1 MEYYIQFLKEKGLIN
16 DIIIGIIVFLV
27 VIPFIWKRLKETTKT
42 IIVIFKK
49 TFKIIKNTI
58 KSIMVGLNVIGKA
71 VTFFKEHKD
80 VSNKTYNS
88 INNGQIPLIIEQN
101 KQLPLIIEQ
110 NKLIMKEL
118 ILIKKTYQVNHKKLE
133 ERIANLENAK

>member
-1 MEYYIQFLKEKGLIN
+1 M
-16 DIIIGIIVFLV
+16 VF
-27 VIPFIWKRLKETTKT
+27 
-42 IIVIFKK
+42 
-49 TFKIIKNTI
+49 
-58 KSIMVGLNVIGKA
+58 LNVIGRA

-110 NKLIMKEL
+110 NKLIMKE
-118 ILIKKTYQVNHKKLE
+118 IVSIKKTYQVNHKNHE

>member
-1 MEYYIQFLKEKGLIN
+1 MEYIEFLKEKGLIN
-16 DIIIGIIVFLV
+16 DMIIVIIVFLV
-27 VIPFIWKRLKETTKT
+27 IIPFVWKRLKETTKT

-58 KSIMVGLNVIGKA
+58 KSIMAGLNVIGRA

-80 VSNKTYNS
+80 LSNKTYNS
-88 INNGQIPLIIEQN
+88 INRGQIPLIIKQN

-110 NKLIMKEL
+110 NKSIMEEI
-118 ILIKKTYQVNHKKLE
+118 ILIKKTYQVNHKNHE